1 MKLLALSL
9 SSAVECFQDG
19 AVSDRAIEI
28 LKHNFS
34 LVENEGELVGDARLL
49 EQEEEVELVIGAR
62 HSE

>member
-1 MKLLALSL
+1 M
-9 SSAVECFQDG
+9 
-19 AVSDRAIEI
+19 SDRAIEI